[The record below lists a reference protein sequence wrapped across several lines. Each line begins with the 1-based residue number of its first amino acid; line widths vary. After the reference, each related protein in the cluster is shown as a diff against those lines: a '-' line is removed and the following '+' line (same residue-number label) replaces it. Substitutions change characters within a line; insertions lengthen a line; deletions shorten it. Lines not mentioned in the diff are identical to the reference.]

1 MPIVLMNS
9 KILVYVVLFS
19 AIVIS
24 SSTMVNLV
32 STKQSL
38 VLGQD
43 DTVSNSTERGATQQ
57 QNETLDPKANQT
69 SEDNVETMTNLT
81 RQNLD
86 PVIDNL
92 FSARE
97 GLLQNNLVS
106 TFDALSAAASQ
117 LFKLK
122 EGLTGGEGDSADKLN
137 PLQRQVEFARSVML
151 NDKNTTVVLRH
162 INAADTKF
170 IELAQELPSADDK

>member
-1 MPIVLMNS
+1 MNS
-9 KILVYVVLFS
+9 KILVCVVLVS
-19 AIVIS
+19 TIVIS
-24 SSTMVNLV
+24 SSSMANLV

-38 VLGQD
+38 VFGQN
-43 DTVSNSTERGATQQ
+43 DTASNSTESAATQQ
-57 QNETLDPKANQT
+57 QNETLDAKTNQS
-69 SEDNVETMTNLT
+69 SEDNVETLTNLT

-86 PVIDNL
+86 PILDNL

-97 GLLQNNLVS
+97 GLLQNNLAS

-122 EGLTGGEGDSADKLN
+122 EGLAGGEGDSADKLN

-170 IELAQELPSADDK
+170 IELAQDLPSADDK